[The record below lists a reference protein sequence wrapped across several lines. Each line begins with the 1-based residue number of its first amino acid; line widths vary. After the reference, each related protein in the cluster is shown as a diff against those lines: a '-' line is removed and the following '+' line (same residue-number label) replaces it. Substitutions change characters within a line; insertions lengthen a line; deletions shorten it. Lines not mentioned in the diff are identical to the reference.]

1 MCDFILIVNICCV
14 LYLLYVRKLKK
25 IIGEIIYDWILLVKY
40 DEIIFCFFFVVLRV
54 YWILLIKYNVRIIFI
69 GFGINN

>member
-54 YWILLIKYNVRIIFI
+54 YRILLIKYNVRIIFI